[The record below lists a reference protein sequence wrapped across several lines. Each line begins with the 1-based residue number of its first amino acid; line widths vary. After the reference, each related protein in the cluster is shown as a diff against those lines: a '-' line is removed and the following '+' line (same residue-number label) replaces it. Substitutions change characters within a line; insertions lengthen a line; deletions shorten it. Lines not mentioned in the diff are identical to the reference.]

1 MRAAII
7 LAAIC
12 LGACTPDFEASSDV
26 RDLRVLAV
34 QAEPP
39 EAQFDATTADPV
51 DLHVLTVDPRTAA
64 PITLHAAICA
74 PTDSHRC
81 DEGPFITRDLGT
93 RPLSTTLLIPPEF
106 VALAQADDDLKGL
119 GGIRVQYSFSV
130 DHGDGS
136 GTVYGSKVLLYSPRG
151 GTPNQNPA
159 IASVQLSRE
168 GLKLGELVAP
178 GETLQLPQ
186 NVEIGLRPR
195 VTDASIESYVTTDLR
210 GNPVSLKEQ
219 PRYSF
224 FVAPGAEVD
233 RDTADEP
240 LEGVMAPPDGLSRI
254 TLHSAPGTLWIV
266 VRDGRGGESWVT
278 FPLELTP

>member
-1 MRAAII
+1 MRAAA
-7 LAAIC
+7 LAAVC
-12 LGACTPDFEASSDV
+12 LAACTPDFEASSDV

-39 EAQFDATTADPV
+39 EAQFDPSTTDPV
-51 DLHVLTVDPRTAA
+51 AVDVHVLAGDPRTAT
-64 PITLHAAICA
+64 PPTTLHAAICA

-81 DEGPFITRDLGT
+81 DEGPPIDDLGT

-136 GTVYGSKVLLYSPRG
+136 GTVYGSKVLLFSPRG
-151 GTPNQNPA
+151 GTPNHNPA
-159 IASVQLSRE
+159 IAKVQLSRE
-168 GLKLGELVAP
+168 GVASGEVAVGEKLRIPA
-178 GETLQLPQ
+178 
-186 NVEIGLRPR
+186 NVEIGLRPVLVDGSR
-195 VTDASIESYVTTDLR
+195 EQYVTTDLR
-210 GNPVSLKEQ
+210 GNTVTLHEQ

-233 RDTADEP
+233 RDSADEP
-240 LEGVMAPPDGLSRI
+240 LDGVAPPDGLSRI
-254 TLHSAPGTLWIV
+254 TLHSVPGTLWIV
-266 VRDGRGGESWVT
+266 VRDGRGGESWVQ
-278 FPLELTP
+278 FPLELSP

>member
-1 MRAAII
+1 MRAATI

-12 LGACTPDFEASSDV
+12 LAACTPDFEASSDV

-51 DLHVLTVDPRTAA
+51 DVHVLAVDPRTAT

-81 DEGPFITRDLGT
+81 DEGPSIDLGT
-93 RPLSTTLLIPPEF
+93 RPLSNTLLIPPEF
-106 VALAQADDDLKGL
+106 VLLAQADDDLKGL

-151 GTPNQNPA
+151 GTPNHNPA
-159 IASVQLSRE
+159 IAKLQLSRE
-168 GLKLGELVAP
+168 GVSSGEVAAGDKLQIP
-178 GETLQLPQ
+178 G
-186 NVEIGLRPR
+186 NVEIGLRPVLVDGSR
-195 VTDASIESYVTTDLR
+195 ELYVTTDLR
-210 GNPVSLKEQ
+210 GNTVTLQEQ

-233 RDTADEP
+233 RDSADEP
-240 LEGVMAPPDGLSRI
+240 LDGVAPPDGLSRI

-278 FPLELTP
+278 FPLELAP

>member
-12 LGACTPDFEASSDV
+12 LAACTPDFEASSDV

-51 DLHVLTVDPRTAA
+51 DLHVLAVDPRTAA

-168 GLKLGELVAP
+168 GLKLGEPVAR
-178 GETLQLPQ
+178 GETLQLPK
-186 NVEIGLRPR
+186 NVEIGLRPT

-233 RDTADEP
+233 RDTADEKRSHP
-240 LEGVMAPPDGLSRI
+240 
-254 TLHSAPGTLWIV
+254 
-266 VRDGRGGESWVT
+266 
-278 FPLELTP
+278 